1 MNSCFDSGFPICRL
15 LPIDDYLNAEYAQ
28 QNKFGKLG
36 SAMVDIDFCVVGA
49 GFAGLTA
56 ALRLIQKGHS
66 VMVLEA
72 RDRIGGRT
80 FTEVRDEGL
89 YIDHGGT
96 WIGPGQDA
104 IYGLMTEFGIPE
116 FKQFTDG
123 DAMMFV
129 DGKKYRYGGTI
140 PWTMSPW
147 ASANLGIAFLELGR
161 MCKTI
166 PAEAPW
172 EAPKAEK
179 WDGMTLAQWLRDNVP
194 VKQAHQLLEM
204 AIAGT
209 YTSAAAEVSLLF
221 VLAQM
226 ASAGGP
232 QFVLGVKD
240 AAEDARPV
248 GGMGAIHRAI
258 ADRLGDAIQLSQPVR
273 SIHHDADGVTVRSDV
288 LTVRAARVIVAVPL
302 AIAGQISYEPMLPV
316 DRSFL
321 HQRMPTGAV
330 MKCQAIYEEPFWRGD
345 GLTGQSAAPGT
356 AAAVTIDSCTHTAS
370 NGILTIINEG
380 PDARKLTAMAPS
392 ERKAAMLATI
402 TERFGPK
409 AATPIDFTQQD
420 WTVERYSGGGMISHA
435 PPGVFTQFGHALR
448 PPCGRVHW
456 AGTES
461 SAVMMGFIDGAVR
474 SGERA
479 AKEVMA
485 A

>member
-1 MNSCFDSGFPICRL
+1 MSDV
-15 LPIDDYLNAEYAQ
+15 DY
-28 QNKFGKLG
+28 
-36 SAMVDIDFCVVGA
+36 CVVGA

-56 ALRLIQKGHS
+56 ALRLKQMGHS
-66 VMVLEA
+66 VAVVEA

-80 FTEVRDEGL
+80 FTEVRGDGL

-96 WIGPGQDA
+96 WIGPGQDR
-104 IYGLMTEFGIPE
+104 IYALMAEFDIPS

-147 ASANLGIAFLELGR
+147 ASANLGVAFLELGR

-166 PAEAPW
+166 PREAPW
-172 EAPKAEK
+172 EAAKADK
-179 WDGMTLAQWLRDNVP
+179 WDSTTLAQWLGDNVP
-194 VKQAHQLLEM
+194 AKQAHQLLEM
-204 AIAGT
+204 AIGGT
-209 YTSAAAEVSLLF
+209 YTSAASEISLLF

-248 GGMGAIHRAI
+248 GGMGAIYRAI
-258 ADRLGDAIQLSQPVR
+258 AAEVGDSIHLSQPVR
-273 SIHHDADGVTVRSDV
+273 AIHQDADGVTVRADGMS
-288 LTVRAARVIVAVPL
+288 VRASRAIVAVPL
-302 AIAGQISYEPMLPV
+302 AIASQISYEPMLSV

-330 MKCQAIYEEPFWRGD
+330 MKCQAVYDEPFWRTD

-370 NGILTIINEG
+370 HGVLTIINEG
-380 PDARKLTAMAPS
+380 PDARKLTAMDPS
-392 ERKAAMLATI
+392 DRKAAMLATL

-409 AATPIDFTQQD
+409 AATPVDFTQQD

-435 PPGVFTQFGHALR
+435 PTGVLTQFGHALR
-448 PPCGRVHW
+448 LPCGRVHW

-461 SAVMMGFIDGAVR
+461 SAEMLGFVDGAVR

-479 AKEVMA
+479 ASEVVA
-485 A
+485 HDSGAQAGVAPVSV